1 MWSAALIIIS
11 IILNIYI
18 MMYLYHLE
26 SIGCKCAINWRRT
39 FIMIFIGF
47 SLVLSLLNFIDID
60 PLTSSWVMGAYSIL
74 SIANVVIILQYV
86 NLLKEE
92 QCTCSAS
99 LAREIMQV
107 IAVLY
112 AFFYVLIVIVILYNA
127 VKLMKLSTNNPGEMV
142 KSLKETIKAAKKTIK
157 K

>member
-1 MWSAALIIIS
+1 
-11 IILNIYI
+11 
-18 MMYLYHLE
+18 MYLYHLE

-47 SLVLSLLNFIDID
+47 SLLLSILHFINID
-60 PLTSSWVMGAYSIL
+60 PITSSLVMGAYSLL

-86 NLLKEE
+86 HILKEE

-99 LAREIMQV
+99 IAREIMQV

-112 AFFYVLIVIVILYNA
+112 AFFYVLIVIVLIYSGIKIS
-127 VKLMKLSTNNPGEMV
+127 KLSKVTTLSKKLSTNNPGEMV
-142 KSLKETIKAAKKTIK
+142 GSLKESFKSVKKVVKGK